1 MANQNLELL
10 KLAAKLLRP
19 VLDELVFVG
28 GCATGLLVS
37 DEAAAEVRPTFDVDA
52 IAEITSY
59 VEYTTFGERLHK
71 LGFTEDASEGAPI
84 CRWQHGQIKLDLMPL
99 DEKILGFSNRWY
111 KAAMDTANEFEIE
124 RDIRIRVVTA
134 PYFCA
139 TKLEAFKGRGKGD
152 YLASHDLED
161 LITVVDGRP
170 ELLDE
175 LRSVP
180 EDVRSYIGDA
190 VGQMLRAR
198 QFVDALAGYLL
209 PDSASQARI
218 NQLLAKLTQ
227 ISELQPEEDYKTR
240 LARRGR
246 DR

>member
-10 KLAAKLLRP
+10 IVAAKLLSP

-59 VEYTTFGERLHK
+59 VEYTTFGERLRK

-111 KAAMDTANEFEIE
+111 KSAMDSAQDLEIE
-124 RDIRIRVVTA
+124 RGVRIRVVTA

-139 TKLEAFKGRGKGD
+139 TKLEAFRGRGEGD

-161 LITVVDGRP
+161 LITVVDGRA

-175 LRSVP
+175 VRLGS
-180 EDVRSYIGDA
+180 EDVRSYIESA
-190 VGQMLRAR
+190 IGQMLKDP
-198 QFVDALAGYLL
+198 QFIDALTGYLL
-209 PDSASQARI
+209 PDAASQGRI
-218 NQLLAKLTQ
+218 
-227 ISELQPEEDYKTR
+227 EVV
-240 LARRGR
+240 LARLKELSKLL
-246 DR
+246 

>member
-1 MANQNLELL
+1 MANRNLELL
-10 KLAAKLLRP
+10 KVAAKLLRP

-52 IAEITSY
+52 IVEITSY

-111 KAAMDTANEFEIE
+111 KSAMDSAQEYEIE
-124 RDIRIRVVTA
+124 QDIRIRVVTA

-139 TKLEAFKGRGKGD
+139 TKLEAFRGRGKGD

-170 ELLDE
+170 GLLDE
-175 LRSVP
+175 LRSAP
-180 EDVRSYIGDA
+180 EDVRFYIAGTI
-190 VGQMLRAR
+190 GQMLKSR
-198 QFVDALAGYLL
+198 QFIDALPGYLL

-218 NQLLAKLTQ
+218 NQLLGKLAQVSQ
-227 ISELQPEEDYKTR
+227 I
-240 LARRGR
+240 
-246 DR
+246 